1 MNNGMPA
8 KQAGRMH
15 WVILIGAIVV
25 VILAVLTASV
35 IIQHDEPTT
44 AETEQAIAD
53 EFRAALASEHSP
65 TLGDPNARVH
75 IVEFLDPACETCAM
89 FYPMVKQWMNEV
101 PGKMRLSVRHVPFHR
116 GSDYAV
122 RVLEASREQGK
133 YWETLEALL
142 STQREWTQ
150 NHTVL
155 QDRILPAIAD
165 VGLDMDK
172 LADDMNRMDVLV
184 RMEKDQEDAKT
195 VQVRA
200 TPEYYVN
207 GRPLP
212 SFGRDQL
219 AALVREELAKA
230 YPR

>member
-1 MNNGMPA
+1 MNNPLPA

-35 IIQHDEPTT
+35 IIQEEEPAT
-44 AETEQAIAD
+44 AETEQAIAA
-53 EFRAALASEHSP
+53 EYTAALASEHSP
-65 TLGDPNARVH
+65 TVGDPNARVH
-75 IVEFLDPACETCAM
+75 IVEFLDPACETCAL

-101 PGKMRLSVRHVPFHR
+101 PGKIRLSIRHVPFHR

-155 QDRILPAIAD
+155 QDRILPAIAN

-172 LADDMNRMDVLV
+172 LADDMNRMEVLV
-184 RMEKDQEDAKT
+184 RMERDQEDAKT

-200 TPEYYVN
+200 TPGYYVN

-212 SFGRDQL
+212 SFGREQL
-219 AALVREELAKA
+219 ATLVREELAKA

>member
-1 MNNGMPA
+1 
-8 KQAGRMH
+8 
-15 WVILIGAIVV
+15 
-25 VILAVLTASV
+25 
-35 IIQHDEPTT
+35 
-44 AETEQAIAD
+44 
-53 EFRAALASEHSP
+53 
-65 TLGDPNARVH
+65 
-75 IVEFLDPACETCAM
+75 
-89 FYPMVKQWMNEV
+89 
-101 PGKMRLSVRHVPFHR
+101 MRLSVRHVPFHR

-184 RMEKDQEDAKT
+184 RMERDQEDAKT

-200 TPEYYVN
+200 TPGYYVN
-207 GRPLP
+207 GRPLQN
-212 SFGRDQL
+212 FGREQL

>member
-1 MNNGMPA
+1 MNNTLPA

-35 IIQHDEPTT
+35 IIQEDKPAT

-53 EFRAALASEHSP
+53 AFTAALASEHSP

-101 PGKMRLSVRHVPFHR
+101 PGKMRLSIRHVPFHK

-184 RMEKDQEDAKT
+184 RMERDQEDAKT

-212 SFGRDQL
+212 SFGREQL
-219 AALVREELAKA
+219 ANLVREELAKA

>member
-1 MNNGMPA
+1 MNNTLPA

-35 IIQHDEPTT
+35 IIQEDKPAT

-53 EFRAALASEHSP
+53 AFRAALASEHSP

-101 PGKMRLSVRHVPFHR
+101 PGKMRLSIRHVPFHK

-184 RMEKDQEDAKT
+184 RMERDQEDAKT

-212 SFGRDQL
+212 SFGREQL
-219 AALVREELAKA
+219 ANLVREELAKA